1 MTTTEYTRAGEIFEG
16 DLKRELADPQARA
29 LFERELAKA
38 NAIGAL
44 LQLMEEA
51 RERQELSKA
60 EVARR
65 VGSERSATSRLL
77 AGKSV
82 NPTFSTIAD
91 LADALGLEI
100 ELRVKQRP
108 VRSKRPHTPVR
119 VLQAA

>member
-1 MTTTEYTRAGEIFEG
+1 MTTTDTRAGSIFES
-16 DLKRELADPQARA
+16 DLERELANPQARA

-77 AGKSV
+77 AGKSA

-100 ELRVKQRP
+100 ELRVKPRP
-108 VRSKRPHTPVR
+108 ARSKKPHTPVR
-119 VLQAA
+119 VLAAA